1 MRQQRASRGA
11 AAVALA
17 LAACA
22 AQAEAPFS
30 FAATPGKRPKD
41 VIPLLYDAHLV
52 PDIAGDSFS
61 GSQTVEIEVLRPT
74 SRIVLNA
81 ANLAIERA
89 TLDGKGLARQALEPR
104 LDAARQ
110 TLAFELGAPLAPGR
124 YALSLA
130 FRGQINREGRGLFGV
145 AYKAGGADKKLIAT
159 LLAPADARR
168 LLPTWDEPAFRARFK
183 LTVDLPASFKAYSNT
198 PIEKQEALDGG
209 RQRIS
214 FAPTP
219 NMPSYLMALVV
230 GELDRAQARRAGVDI
245 GVVTT
250 EGKLGSA
257 AFSLGAT
264 GDLLRYYNN
273 YFDIPYALPKLDQIA
288 IPGGFY
294 GAMESW
300 GGIIY
305 NEALLLVDPKKSP
318 EGTRKLAFE
327 ANAHELAHQ
336 WFGNLVT
343 MAWWD
348 NLWLNEGFASWM
360 AAKATEHF
368 HPEWRPHLDDIAQRE
383 KVLDLDAR
391 RSTHPIQTPIENED
405 QAANAFDAITYIK
418 GKGFLRMLEAYVGEE
433 RFRKGLRAYM
443 ATHKYSNT
451 TSSDLW
457 TALEKA
463 SGKPVGKVASDWTL
477 QPGYP
482 LISVTQACEN
492 GKRKVT
498 VSQEQYR
505 LDEPAAEQRLW
516 RVPLQVGTVDGRAW
530 TTLLSSRSTTFTQG
544 ACEGTLV
551 VDPQSVGFYRIQ
563 YDRASFDALAKD
575 LARLP
580 DTTRLKLLADT
591 WSLVSA
597 GRIPLGDYLK
607 LLTQLGQLGS
617 EPRLAVWTAT
627 LANLGSLDNLAR
639 GEAEQAL
646 IRRFTRQF
654 LGPKFAQLGWN
665 EKPGESIEERRLR
678 ALLAGA
684 LARSG
689 DEAAIAE
696 ARTRFAAYL
705 RNPASTS
712 PEMLDFVLGTVGAH
726 ADAATFDALAK
737 ALAAADNDEER
748 NRLARALVAA
758 RDPALAAA
766 ALRIALSPQVTPTVA
781 YLMVIGAARE
791 HPDQVWAFAV
801 ANREALLR
809 NADAVE
815 RNRVFADIVGGS
827 VEVGHADMMEQYVA
841 KNFGQDAQVEA
852 QRVGNGI
859 RIRAAQKARL
869 LPQVR
874 AALAP
879 QQ

>member
-1 MRQQRASRGA
+1 MRHYRPSRGA

-17 LAACA
+17 LAACT

-30 FAATPGKRPKD
+30 FAATPGKLPKD

-52 PDIAGDSFS
+52 PDIASDSFS

-89 TLDGKGLARQALEPR
+89 TLSGKGMAAQALEPR
-104 LDAARQ
+104 LDEAQQ
-110 TLAFELGAPLAPGR
+110 TVAFQLGAPLAPGR

-145 AYKAGGADKKLIAT
+145 AYKAGGVDKKLVAT

-183 LTVDLPASFKAYSNT
+183 LTVDLPASYKAYSNT
-198 PIEKQEALDGG
+198 PIEKQEPLAGG

-230 GELDRAQARRAGVDI
+230 GELDRVQARRAGVDI

-250 EGKLGSA
+250 AGKLGSA
-257 AFSLGAT
+257 AFSLAAT
-264 GDLLRYYNN
+264 GDLLHYYNN
-273 YFDIPYALPKLDQIA
+273 YFDIPYALPKVDQIA

-405 QAANAFDAITYIK
+405 QAANAFDTITYIK
-418 GKGFLRMLEAYVGEE
+418 SKGFLRMLEAYVGEE

-457 TALEKA
+457 SALEKV

-482 LISVTQACEN
+482 LVSVSQSCEN

-498 VSQEQYR
+498 LSQEQYR
-505 LDEPAAEQRLW
+505 LDEPASEQRLW
-516 RVPLQVGTVDGRAW
+516 HVPLQVGTVGGRAW
-530 TTLLSSRSTTFTQG
+530 TTLLSSRSTSFTQG
-544 ACEGTLV
+544 SCEGTLV

-591 WSLVSA
+591 WSLVAA
-597 GRIPLGDYLK
+597 GRRPLGDYLQ
-607 LLTQLGQLGS
+607 LVAQLGN

-627 LANLGSLDNLAR
+627 LANLATLDSLAR
-639 GEAEQAL
+639 GEEEQAL
-646 IRRFTRQF
+646 VRRFTRQF
-654 LGPKFAQLGWN
+654 AGAKFAQLGWN
-665 EKPGESIEERRLR
+665 EEPGEASEERRLR

-689 DEAAIAE
+689 DQAAIAE
-696 ARTRFAAYL
+696 ARTRFAGYL
-705 RNPASTS
+705 RDPASIS
-712 PEMLDFVLGTVGAH
+712 PEMLDFVLGTVGMH

-737 ALAAADNDEER
+737 ALAAAENDEER
-748 NRLARALVAA
+748 NRLARALVAVQ
-758 RDPALAAA
+758 DPALAAA
-766 ALRIALSPQVTPTVA
+766 ALRIALSPQVTPTIA
-781 YLMVIGAARE
+781 YLMIIGAARE
-791 HPDQVWAFAV
+791 HPDQVWGFAV
-801 ANREALLR
+801 ANREALLS

-815 RNRVFADIVGGS
+815 RNRVYADIVGSS
-827 VEVGHADMMEQYVA
+827 VEVRHADMMEHYVA